1 MNALTLLATAG
12 NGDHGWWIVWPLF
25 WVAVIVGLV
34 WFFTRRRGPGERS
47 GADRARDILAER
59 FARGELS
66 VDEYRQRL
74 SELKF

>member
-1 MNALTLLATAG
+1 MDALTLLAGTAG
-12 NGDHGWWIVWPLF
+12 DGDHGWWVVWPLF

-47 GADRARDILAER
+47 GTDRARDILAER

-66 VDEYRQRL
+66 VEEYRERQAQL
-74 SELKF
+74 